1 MEPEHDGTWRETY
14 FTPQQWSRVPATASP
29 WHTISD
35 PGADDRLRTAQE
47 IALVLHVLMVSV
59 LTPRQRQV
67 MELYYLEKAVP
78 NAVHCALKSAPEH
91 SFCAGLLTGA
101 EAWLQIAEYDPAY
114 LKHARLWMDLAA
126 EDMNQGP
133 DVMDACLCARTWARF
148 PGPESVTE
156 SEAMLKYAQELCDQ
170 TAATEGPESG
180 LAKEGLSLLCRTR
193 DQIRERADL

>member
-1 MEPEHDGTWRETY
+1 
-14 FTPQQWSRVPATASP
+14 SCARVNEILLAVDSLPIDTASQLLKEAEYLAIHDFD
-29 WHTISD
+29 WACIAMAWLD
-35 PGADDRLRTAQE
+35 ILGA
-47 IALVLHVLMVSV
+47 
-59 LTPRQRQV
+59 
-67 MELYYLEKAVP
+67 KAVP

-91 SFCAGLLTGA
+91 RFCAGLLTGA